1 MTLSFPSSPPSD
13 VLPAE
18 EPNRGSLPLP
28 LSVPDPHGW
37 GVYGAVLLFA
47 QRVRKSDSA
56 LLPTHLF
63 QTITLFLLPGHQK
76 MGSKLF
82 RFGCTASW

>member
-56 LLPTHLF
+56 VTNTPVSNNYPLPPSWSPKDGK
-63 QTITLFLLPGHQK
+63 QTF
-76 MGSKLF
+76 
-82 RFGCTASW
+82 